1 MGALLVPTY
10 KESFRPPQFFIQCTW
25 LTIYLC
31 FIVVCLSCIFIHKYL
46 CVCVCLRAHECMCG
60 CVCMR
65 HGCVWV
71 GLEFNLGRFITE
83 YKFQQLGSNGKTFNL
98 SNKNILNAPKG
109 FPILLLTLK
118 SSLSIG
124 QCPMTMSPF
133 WYKYSL
139 LAWKSAE
146 AVLNITFMR
155 HFSPFFFLCDTFQV
169 WQLGRHDFP
178 RHLVLIPANERELPL
193 LRQPH
198 SWNSNQRWNFQLHFH
213 HLASVAFSIKHKFR
227 QWQIFYKEKCSI
239 WALDYMGVSL
249 NVCKWQRE

>member
-155 HFSPFFFLCDTFQV
+155 HLSPIFFFVRHISSLAARQARLSKTFSFNPRQ
-169 WQLGRHDFP
+169 WKRIASFKAAAQLELEP
-178 RHLVLIPANERELPL
+178 EMELPTSL
-193 LRQPH
+193 PSFGKRGFF
-198 SWNSNQRWNFQLHFH
+198 NQTK
-213 HLASVAFSIKHKFR
+213 I
-227 QWQIFYKEKCSI
+227 
-239 WALDYMGVSL
+239 
-249 NVCKWQRE
+249 